1 MATPRQKTLVGIFLS
16 VCGLLLIAILALLSG
31 VRHEETVPFFIEFN
45 ETVSGLFPGSDVR
58 YRGVPVGRVTGIT
71 VTPGNRVRV
80 QVEIRPSVVE
90 LRHGVTAQLN
100 PSGITGQLYINL
112 EGGNPEG
119 ETVPEGATI
128 PAAPSLFTNLSSALP
143 TLLASINSILMR
155 LDNSLGGEGGTI
167 STLRDARHL
176 VATLNTTVTAAS
188 PRLLALLERLN
199 ALSEQ
204 EAQELMTELLT
215 SARAVRHF
223 FERNEPAL
231 QQVLTSG
238 TSTLKHLEQR
248 LQGLDLQ
255 STTAHL
261 QQTLQRI
268 DGLVAQLG
276 STSQELTMTLQQTRA
291 DTGSVEFQFRQAV
304 RSWRETLQSAQ
315 DLFDYLERNPSAL
328 LTGRQAPDRP
338 DGQRR

>member
-16 VCGLLLIAILALLSG
+16 VCGLLLVAVLALLSG
-31 VRHEETVPFFIEFN
+31 VRHEETVPFFIEFD

-58 YRGVPVGRVTGIT
+58 YRGVPVGRVTDIK
-71 VTPGNRVRV
+71 VTPSNRIRV

-90 LRHGVTAQLN
+90 LRYGVIAQLN

-112 EGGNPEG
+112 DGGNPEG
-119 ETVPEGATI
+119 ELIPPEATI
-128 PAAPSLFTNLSSALP
+128 PDAPSLFANLSSSLP

-167 STLRDARHL
+167 TTLRDVRQL
-176 VATLNTTVTAAS
+176 VATLNTTVTTAS

-204 EAQELMTELLT
+204 EVRELMTELLT

-223 FERNEPAL
+223 FEHNEPAL
-231 QQVLTSG
+231 QQTLTSG

-255 STTAHL
+255 STNTHL
-261 QQTLQRI
+261 QQTLQRL
-268 DGLVAQLG
+268 DALVLQFG
-276 STSQELTMTLQQTRA
+276 STSQELTMTLQQTRR
-291 DTGSVEFQFRQAV
+291 DIGSVEFQFRQAV
-304 RSWRETLQSAQ
+304 RSWHETLQSAQ
-315 DLFDYLERNPSAL
+315 SLLDYLERNPSAL
-328 LTGRQAPDRP
+328 LTGRRAPDRP